1 MKKMLTMKFCRRIIN
16 YLRKNIDV
24 LRNVFILWKRRGIDA
39 SLFIYAVTYIKIMF
53 SPQKIG
59 KRYITE
65 LVFIFLGG
73 IYNGET

>member
-1 MKKMLTMKFCRRIIN
+1 M
-16 YLRKNIDV
+16 
-24 LRNVFILWKRRGIDA
+24 RRGIDD

-65 LVFIFLGG
+65 LVFIFWGG
-73 IYNGET
+73 IYNGKT